1 MHTAPHAEGTD
12 SSPDARSSSLDKK
25 WFQAVLLFILA
36 GVILFSRADNL
47 ASYATADEP
56 YYLKNAANFY
66 YLLREGRF
74 GETDLIV
81 HPGVTTLWSGAL
93 AFWIYFPEY
102 VQDEEATFPIS
113 DFHLKYVIERAGL
126 NKESMLATSRRFS
139 VVIQTALLVAAFYFG
154 WQSLGL
160 SPALLAILLVS
171 FDPFYLANA
180 RILQPDGMLAACM
193 LLSITALLAFLRTRS
208 RWSLLVSGLAA
219 GLAIL
224 SKVPGVFLLPMAA
237 LLFAAD
243 WWWGH
248 GEDCRT
254 RQGLI
259 RRLRSYLLW
268 FVFALLV
275 IFVLWPV
282 MWVEP
287 GEALKKLFEF
297 TATASA
303 EVNSPMF
310 FNGEI
315 IPEGEFG
322 LEYLYFYPLTFLWRT
337 TPVVLVGFI
346 CGLAAFWLNKG
357 APKRENP
364 LRFHLLAYLSAAV
377 LFIGLFT
384 LSAKKFDRYILPA
397 MLYLD
402 VVAALGYAALLSV
415 LARRFARKK
424 SPFIL
429 ANWMIVVPLT
439 ILAGWQSGLVLGSA
453 PYYHSYYN
461 PWLGGLEKAQQ
472 VMMVGWG
479 EGLDEAASY
488 LNQKLANQPLEVYA
502 FYSAAFDIH
511 YHGRSSELPISAPI
525 SDRLFNQIQNADYVV
540 IYLSQR
546 QRNSSARILQYLE
559 EEQAEYIIQIRGVDY
574 VWVYNL
580 ANISR
585 Q

>member
-1 MHTAPHAEGTD
+1 M
-12 SSPDARSSSLDKK
+12 SSLLDKK
-25 WFQAVLLFILA
+25 WFQAVLLLGLA
-36 GVILFSRADNL
+36 GMILFSRADNL

-93 AFWIYFPEY
+93 AFWTYFPGY
-102 VQDEEATFPIS
+102 VQDEEAAFPIS

-126 NKESMLATSRRFS
+126 NKESMLAASRRFS

-154 WQSLGL
+154 WQVFGL
-160 SPALLAILLVS
+160 YPALLAILLVS

-193 LLSITALLAFLRTRS
+193 LLGITALVAFLHTRS
-208 RWSLLVSGLAA
+208 RWALMVSGLAA
-219 GLAIL
+219 GMAVL

-243 WWWGH
+243 WWWGQR
-248 GEDCRT
+248 GDCRT
-254 RQGLI
+254 RQGLAV
-259 RRLRSYLLW
+259 RLRSYLLW
-268 FVFALLV
+268 LGFTLVV

-287 GEALKKLFEF
+287 VEALKKLFEF
-297 TATASA
+297 TASASA

-310 FNGEI
+310 FNGKI
-315 IPEGEFG
+315 VPEGEFG
-322 LEYLYFYPLTFLWRT
+322 AEYFYYYPLTFLWRT

-346 CGLAAFWLNKG
+346 CGLAGFWLEKG
-357 APKRENP
+357 VLKREGHQRFP
-364 LRFHLLAYLSAAV
+364 LIAYLAAAL

-384 LSAKKFDRYILPA
+384 FSAKKFDRYILPA

-402 VVAALGYAALLSV
+402 VVAALGYAAFFSTLK
-415 LARRFARKK
+415 RKFYTK
-424 SPFIL
+424 
-429 ANWMIVVPLT
+429 NTPLT
-439 ILAGWQSGLVLGSA
+439 LMNTLTIFPLIILSGWQAWLALGSA
-453 PYYHSYYN
+453 PYFHSYYN
-461 PWLGGLEKAQQ
+461 PWLGGLDKAQQ

-479 EGLDEAASY
+479 EGLDEAAGY
-488 LNQKLANQPLEVYA
+488 LNLKLANEPLEVYA

-511 YHGRSSELPISAPI
+511 YHGRSNELPISAPV
-525 SDRLFNQIQNADYVV
+525 SDALLNQIQNADYAV
-540 IYLSQR
+540 IYISQR
-546 QRNSSARILQYLE
+546 QRNSSARVLEFLE
-559 EEQAEYIIQIRGVDY
+559 EEQAEYVVKIQGVEY
-574 VWVYNL
+574 VWVYNI
-580 ANISR
+580 AEIYGG